1 MLQLCGVLELVWWHT
16 GRARL
21 RPRRRSRCRQPAA
34 TNTGAAQ
41 WDSQMVA
48 TLYCTV
54 LQCTIL
60 YCIVLHCTVLYS
72 LLLYI
77 WLQCMTE
84 NGGRFFGDHEMALVA
99 IFWKREK
106 SCHWR
111 NIWPIV
117 HSRRG
122 SDASATPHQM
132 QLSPLWPLSVV
143 SCVPHNQCPLHLAR
157 GPSALKLHTFKLFWQ
172 QIYLF
177 EKYLFICEKYFCRIN
192 LKIFS
197 Q

>member
-54 LQCTIL
+54 LYCSVL
-60 YCIVLHCTVLYS
+60 YCTVLYCTVQYCTQGLYS

-84 NGGRFFGDHEMALVA
+84 NGSRFFGDHEMASVA

-111 NIWPIV
+111 NAWPIV

-122 SDASATPHQM
+122 SDAAATPHQM

-157 GPSALKLHTFKLFWQ
+157 GPSAPEAACFPIILAAN
-172 QIYLF
+172 I
-177 EKYLFICEKYFCRIN
+177 FIW
-192 LKIFS
+192 KIFVYLRKIFLPH
-197 Q
+197 

>member
-48 TLYCTV
+48 TLHCTV

-84 NGGRFFGDHEMALVA
+84 NGGRFFGDHEMASVA

-117 HSRRG
+117 HSMRG
-122 SDASATPHQM
+122 SDAAATLTRCSCLHCDHY
-132 QLSPLWPLSVV
+132 QLSPVFHTISVRSTWRGDHQPW
-143 SCVPHNQCPLHLAR
+143 SCI
-157 GPSALKLHTFKLFWQ
+157 PSNYSGSKY
-172 QIYLF
+172 IYL
-177 EKYLFICEKYFCRIN
+177 KNICLFAKN
-192 LKIFS
+192 IFAALT
-197 Q
+197 